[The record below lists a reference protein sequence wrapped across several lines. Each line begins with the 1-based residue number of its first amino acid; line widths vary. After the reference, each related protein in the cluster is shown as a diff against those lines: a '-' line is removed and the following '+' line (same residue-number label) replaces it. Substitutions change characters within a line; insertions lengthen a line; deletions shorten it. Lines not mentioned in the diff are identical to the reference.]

1 MKGKKS
7 ALKSGL
13 DVCIS
18 VCLIMFNL
26 GCDLNTKQ
34 NYIRT
39 DRISSNCF
47 VEHFIARK
55 GGVFTGNTYVCYITD
70 SISFRNKIDSYDD
83 DETIEYSVKK
93 NFVVVKI
100 KPKRI
105 YGIEDKIRE
114 RSFVYP
120 LSL

>member
-1 MKGKKS
+1 MRGKKS

-26 GCDLNTKQ
+26 GCDLDTKQ
-34 NYIRT
+34 NHIRT

-47 VEHFIARK
+47 VEHFIAKK
-55 GGVFTGNTYVCYITD
+55 GGVFAGNTYVCYITD
-70 SISFRNKIDSYDD
+70 SISFRNKIDLYDD

-93 NFVVVKI
+93 DFVVVKI
-100 KPKRI
+100 KPTRI